1 MKRRWLFAAALAL
14 GATNLL
20 PLWLVVKQALSPE
33 KESFSWPP
41 HFFPQEWTL
50 ANLAAAAE
58 VVPLGGGLLMSLG
71 VAGATVLSSLLLAL
85 PAAFAAARRPP
96 LDGPLDVAF
105 VAARMLPTIA
115 VAIPLAVIF
124 VGAGLYNS
132 PFGIGLWLAHTL
144 LGLPF
149 AFLVLRAAFR
159 GVPRELEEAAR
170 LDGAT
175 SRQAFWRISLPLVR
189 PSLATAAVLVFL
201 VSWDEFAYA
210 ILLQV
215 TNRSLP
221 PLLYYLSAFGYP
233 GLSSAV
239 ALLMLVPAVVIV
251 LLLEPVLRSGV
262 LAGSHR

>member
-1 MKRRWLFAAALAL
+1 MRRRSLFAAAVLVGVA
-14 GATNLL
+14 NLL

-33 KESFSWPP
+33 EESFAWPP
-41 HFFPQEWTL
+41 HFVPETWTFG
-50 ANLAAAAE
+50 NLAAAAE
-58 VVPLGGGLLMSLG
+58 VVPLASGLAMSLG
-71 VAGATVLSSLLLAL
+71 VACATVVSSLALAL
-85 PAAFAAARRPP
+85 PAAWASARSPRLDRP
-96 LDGPLDVAF
+96 LDAAF
-105 VAARMLPTIA
+105 VVARMLPTIA
-115 VAIPLAVIF
+115 IAIPLAVIF
-124 VGAGLYNS
+124 VRTGLYNG
-132 PFGIGLWLAHTL
+132 PLGIGLWLAHTL

-159 GVPRELEEAAR
+159 GLPVELEEAAR

-175 SRQAFWRISLPLVR
+175 PLRVFFRVSLPLVR
-189 PSLATAAVLVFL
+189 PSLMTAAVLVFL

-215 TNRSLP
+215 TNRPLP

-239 ALLMLVPAVVIV
+239 ALLMLVPAVLIV
-251 LLLEPVLRSGV
+251 LLLEPALRSGV